1 MPETITEEQYQAIRA
16 DKDADPVLAGFVG
29 FGCSFGGKWFGGYA
43 RNKGGT
49 NYAAQS
55 KRSLLKDMAT
65 LGGAEIFCGDY
76 KQVPIPP
83 GAVVYADPPYD
94 NTTGYNNEKFN
105 STEFWQAM
113 RLLADT
119 GHTVYISEQTAPPD
133 FVCVWEKPF
142 TRTLDRNKGNQFKVT
157 EKLFTYISPIW
168 RQTMIPFP
176 NKKYSV
182 IYADPPWSYQD
193 KRCNGNAADHY
204 PTMRIEDICSL
215 PVQDLAADNCVLFLW
230 ATYPMLKE
238 ALKVIEAWGFKYKSI
253 GFQWV
258 KQNRSGNGYFFGLGR
273 WTRGN
278 TEPCLIAVKGK
289 PHRASNSVSQ
299 LIFAPLRA
307 HSQKPDITRDKIR
320 ELMGGDH
327 SYIEL
332 FARNTT
338 PGWDVWGN
346 EVNKYGN

>member
-1 MPETITEEQYQAIRA
+1 MRYQGGKSRIATPLAQILNATGGACFVSLFCGSCSVESKVTGYDRIILNDKHKYLIAMLRGVQAGYELPETITEEQYQAIRA
-16 DKDADPVLAGFVG
+16 NKDADPVLAGFVG

-168 RQTMIPFP
+168 RQ
-176 NKKYSV
+176 
-182 IYADPPWSYQD
+182 D
-193 KRCNGNAADHY
+193 NG
-204 PTMRIEDICSL
+204 
-215 PVQDLAADNCVLFLW
+215 
-230 ATYPMLKE
+230 
-238 ALKVIEAWGFKYKSI
+238 
-253 GFQWV
+253 
-258 KQNRSGNGYFFGLGR
+258 KQTHGCGL
-273 WTRGN
+273 
-278 TEPCLIAVKGK
+278 
-289 PHRASNSVSQ
+289 ASNAGVASIPQ
-299 LIFAPLRA
+299 
-307 HSQKPDITRDKIR
+307 
-320 ELMGGDH
+320 
-327 SYIEL
+327 
-332 FARNTT
+332 NTGYT
-338 PGWDVWGN
+338 NPH
-346 EVNKYGN
+346 Y

>member
-1 MPETITEEQYQAIRA
+1 MQYMGGKSRIARPIAEIINTTLTGGSAQMRYQGGKSRIATPLAQILNSTGGACFVSLFCGSCSVESKVTGYNRIILNDKHRYLIALLKGVQAGYELPEIITEEQYQAIRA
-16 DKDADPVLAGFVG
+16 NKDADPVLTGFVG

-65 LGGAEIFCGDY
+65 LDGAEIFCGDY
-76 KQVPIPP
+76 RQVPIPP

-157 EKLFTYISPIW
+157 EKLFTYISPLN
-168 RQTMIPFP
+168 Q
-176 NKKYSV
+176 
-182 IYADPPWSYQD
+182 
-193 KRCNGNAADHY
+193 G
-204 PTMRIEDICSL
+204 
-215 PVQDLAADNCVLFLW
+215 
-230 ATYPMLKE
+230 
-238 ALKVIEAWGFKYKSI
+238 
-253 GFQWV
+253 
-258 KQNRSGNGYFFGLGR
+258 
-273 WTRGN
+273 GN
-278 TEPCLIAVKGK
+278 TNGKQTHAVGS
-289 PHRASNSVSQ
+289 PTNAE
-299 LIFAPLRA
+299 FAP
-307 HSQKPDITRDKIR
+307 
-320 ELMGGDH
+320 
-327 SYIEL
+327 
-332 FARNTT
+332 
-338 PGWDVWGN
+338 
-346 EVNKYGN
+346 